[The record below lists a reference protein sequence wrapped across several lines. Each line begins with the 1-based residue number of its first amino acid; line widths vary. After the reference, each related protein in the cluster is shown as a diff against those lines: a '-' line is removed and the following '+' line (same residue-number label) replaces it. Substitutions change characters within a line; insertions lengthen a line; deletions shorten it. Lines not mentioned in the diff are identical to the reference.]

1 MIINSLQEFCQF
13 FQKGKPII
21 SIDYGLKKLGLAIST
36 PNHHL
41 PMPLKIIEHE
51 SDKKKI
57 TDILCILK
65 ENNICAIVLGLPIN
79 MNGTKSEQTLIVENF
94 ANKLTKRTELPIFF
108 QDERLTSKAANNLLK
123 DFGLKR
129 KNRNSIDDLAAAS
142 MILETALTSASKLS
156 KY

>member
-1 MIINSLQEFCQF
+1 
-13 FQKGKPII
+13 
-21 SIDYGLKKLGLAIST
+21 
-36 PNHHL
+36 
-41 PMPLKIIEHE
+41 
-51 SDKKKI
+51 
-57 TDILCILK
+57 
-65 ENNICAIVLGLPIN
+65 